1 MAKILFVDN
10 DLTLLSLYEEELSE
24 EGYSV
29 FLAKDGEEAL
39 TKFKKES
46 PDVVVMDIRMP
57 VMDGIETLTT
67 MLGKERRVS
76 VLLNTAYPQY
86 RQNFMTWGDEAYVL
100 KSSDLTDLEEKI
112 RETLDK
118 RKKRIGFPPGAK
130 KISAKCSTA
139 MVSWGANCSSPR
151 LLKIT
156 CGDLLPSPLPLSPTG
171 RGKGEGDLWRY
182 FLQRLGKVLMLS

>member
-118 RKKRIGFPPGAK
+118 RKKRIG
-130 KISAKCSTA
+130 S
-139 MVSWGANCSSPR
+139 
-151 LLKIT
+151 
-156 CGDLLPSPLPLSPTG
+156 
-171 RGKGEGDLWRY
+171 
-182 FLQRLGKVLMLS
+182 